1 MFLNFHLIKINA
13 DQNTEFMFGHSVKAS
28 SWEQNKVEMLLM
40 SKSDLKGFNELTDL
54 DFLQVV
60 ICISHK

>member
-13 DQNTEFMFGHSVKAS
+13 DQNIEFMSGHCAKAS
-28 SWEQNKVEMLLM
+28 SQEQNKVEMLCQTVISKALM
-40 SKSDLKGFNELTDL
+40 ELKDL

-60 ICISHK
+60 IYISHK